1 MAGHLASPDPRG
13 GAQCPGPQPLSG
25 LRSGAQPGSRCTRGP
40 KAGVRH
46 SACGP
51 SPPLRA
57 PGWGGGRLRGVHGGT
72 EALGQN
78 REIDQGLLTF
88 FFRRVQTLLG
98 TTSGRLLPL
107 LSEPARSFGPCRG
120 LAALGDASLPS
131 CGWPCYSFLWV
142 GLAPPSDNS
151 LGPVPRTAGGWL
163 TLEWH
168 LSRPGA
174 GEGGLLSSLGTR
186 DLCGQLQRPL
196 PGVVQGLRWAP
207 RGLLGGQQPVARE
220 AGSLGFLQ
228 EL

>member
-1 MAGHLASPDPRG
+1 MPRATAPVG
-13 GAQCPGPQPLSG
+13 
-25 LRSGAQPGSRCTRGP
+25 
-40 KAGVRH
+40 
-46 SACGP
+46 
-51 SPPLRA
+51 PPLWRPA
-57 PGWGGGRLRGVHGGT
+57 GEQVHAGPEGRRPALCLWTEPTPQGPGMGGGRLRGVHGGT